1 MPLPTNQRG
10 VAATYN
16 VTMSTDSPVRVLLS
30 VSNAQLRERAAT
42 ALEAR
47 NFLFD
52 TNLEGAA
59 CGDAWQVLVTDR
71 CVEERFVRERAGRE
85 NCAVVGIAVAENVD
99 VQLPEDFTG
108 RELRIA
114 VQLVSQIAALRAE
127 RNQLAEAHSAVRELA
142 ETDPLTG
149 LPNRRAWER
158 QVPALLAQSQRTGE
172 PAWLA
177 LIDLDGFKQINDQ
190 RGMNRGDQVLTQ
202 CAQSLAV
209 ALRRDDLVARLGGDE
224 FGVLLVGVNEDR
236 VLEIFERLRASIAAG
251 GEVTASFGLTRADGE
266 RSEAELLSTAEGAMR
281 RAKRGGGNC
290 VLRAK

>member
-1 MPLPTNQRG
+1 
-10 VAATYN
+10 
-16 VTMSTDSPVRVLLS
+16 MSTDSPVRVLLL

-42 ALEAR
+42 ALGTR

-158 QVPALLAQSQRTGE
+158 QVPALLAQSQRNGE

-251 GEVTASFGLTRADGE
+251 GEVTASFGVIAAAT
-266 RSEAELLSTAEGAMR
+266 EAGMVELLRAAEIAMR
-281 RAKRGGGNC
+281 TAKQAGGDRVVRSNYEASSNED
-290 VLRAK
+290 LRQ

>member
-1 MPLPTNQRG
+1 
-10 VAATYN
+10 
-16 VTMSTDSPVRVLLS
+16 MSTESPVRVLLL
-30 VSNAQLRERAAT
+30 VSNAQLRARATT
-42 ALEAR
+42 ALEDG

-190 RGMNRGDQVLTQ
+190 LGHNVGSRLLVR
-202 CAQSLAV
+202 LAD
-209 ALRRDDLVARLGGDE
+209 ALNQLH
-224 FGVLLVGVNEDR
+224 VLLPVLDESKHYWQGPDEVDKLLLAARVETDR
-236 VLEIFERLRASIAAG
+236 TKRYQMYA
-251 GEVTASFGLTRADGE
+251 
-266 RSEAELLSTAEGAMR
+266 EAEQLIMDDAVVIPTFWPVDHVVVKPCVHGYPDVSMTVPKYRFVEIKAE
-281 RAKRGGGNC
+281 
-290 VLRAK
+290 